1 MDKIKKIKNFT
12 FTSDKM
18 KKYSLVFQ
26 IHSNSEL
33 NISAVEENS
42 KKKFSSNFSLN
53 YLKNNRYLSLLDTIE
68 EMFDEIINRITLKNP
83 LLYEEKDCL
92 KIVIE
97 TSHFK
102 FKDITLSIGDQEKN
116 INERLNE
123 LYDIVWKLE
132 EREKKKDEK
141 IIYYYLFN
149 YLYSFIK

>member
-1 MDKIKKIKNFT
+1 M
-12 FTSDKM
+12 
-18 KKYSLVFQ
+18 
-26 IHSNSEL
+26 
-33 NISAVEENS
+33 
-42 KKKFSSNFSLN
+42 
-53 YLKNNRYLSLLDTIE
+53 
-68 EMFDEIINRITLKNP
+68 
-83 LLYEEKDCL
+83 

-102 FKDITLSIGDQEKN
+102 FKDITLCIGDQEKN

-132 EREKKKDEK
+132 EREKTKDEK

>member
-68 EMFDEIINRITLKNP
+68 EMFDEIINRI
-83 LLYEEKDCL
+83 
-92 KIVIE
+92 
-97 TSHFK
+97 
-102 FKDITLSIGDQEKN
+102 N
-116 INERLNE
+116 INIISLNFNK
-123 LYDIVWKLE
+123 VKNKQFKL
-132 EREKKKDEK
+132 
-141 IIYYYLFN
+141 N
-149 YLYSFIK
+149 TFI